1 MKSAL
6 AAATSE
12 NVRVIIDEFVVI
24 CFHSEEDFLPL
35 HHAHFAVHSLGRLL
49 VSFNVGISILI
60 LDRTKWAHR
69 NII

>member
-12 NVRVIIDEFVVI
+12 NVGVIIDEFVAI

-35 HHAHFAVHSLGRLL
+35 HHAHFAVHSLGRLHTFEPLSL
-49 VSFNVGISILI
+49 VK
-60 LDRTKWAHR
+60 D
-69 NII
+69 